1 LTILVV
7 ATGGTI
13 ASLPDPETGAVRPA
27 VGAEELVAGVPELAE
42 IDELEVVELDRVNGW
57 NVTPAKML
65 EVARCLNERLAAS
78 EVRGAVVTHG
88 TDTVEE
94 TTFVCDLLVEGDKPV
109 AFAAAMRSGAEPAA
123 DGPRNLICAA
133 RVAAADDA
141 AGLGA
146 VLVMNDEVHAA
157 RWAVKTDSYRV
168 SAFSSPGHGPLGHA
182 TPERLAIRSRPER
195 FTIAPPG
202 RLGREVAV
210 VKTYTG
216 MGEGLIDAVLADT
229 GAAGLVLEG
238 TGAGNVPGAALPG
251 IARAAERG
259 LPVVVATRTA
269 TGGTIP
275 IYGGPGG
282 GVTLRELGVAGA
294 GGLTAAKARLLLM
307 IALEH
312 VGGRSGA
319 LPLFRQAAEALAPGA
334 FGPD

>member
-1 LTILVV
+1 
-7 ATGGTI
+7 
-13 ASLPDPETGAVRPA
+13 
-27 VGAEELVAGVPELAE
+27 
-42 IDELEVVELDRVNGW
+42 VELDRVNGW

-65 EVARCLNERLAAS
+65 EVAQRLNERLAAP

-94 TTFVCDLLVEGDKPV
+94 TAFLCDLLVGGDKPV

-133 RVAAADDA
+133 RVAAAEEA

-157 RWAVKTDSYRV
+157 RWAVKTDSHRV
-168 SAFSSPGHGPLGHA
+168 SAFSSPEHGPVAHV
-182 TPERLAIRSRPER
+182 TPERLAIGAAPPRFAMAPPER
-195 FTIAPPG
+195 
-202 RLGREVAV
+202 LGHEVAV
-210 VKTYTG
+210 VKTFTG
-216 MGEGLIDAVLADT
+216 MGDGLIDAVLADS

-238 TGAGNVPGAALPG
+238 TGAGNVPGAATAAV
-251 IARAAERG
+251 ARAAERG
-259 LPVVVATRTA
+259 LPVVIATRTA
-269 TGGTIP
+269 TGGTVP

-307 IALEH
+307 VTLESAA
-312 VGGRSGA
+312 GDEGA
-319 LPLFRQAAEALAPGA
+319 LPLFRRAVEALAPGA